1 MLLGDRTYS
10 DNQMNAGE
18 TESGGGAMGNSELR
32 ASKAV
37 KSNGSA
43 LKNATMSAEKKV
55 SPSKGGSD
63 GTGHQQA
70 RQRDKLL
77 INNGGTVLGG
87 SHSIPMTVGS
97 TNGPGSATQ
106 TSSKGGND

>member
-10 DNQMNAGE
+10 DNQMNAGD

-43 LKNATMSAEKKV
+43 LKNATMSAEKKS
-55 SPSKGGSD
+55 SPSKGGSE
-63 GTGHQQA
+63 GTGHQ
-70 RQRDKLL
+70 
-77 INNGGTVLGG
+77 
-87 SHSIPMTVGS
+87 
-97 TNGPGSATQ
+97 
-106 TSSKGGND
+106 